1 MNSVKNDI
9 ILSKRYHFFFQT
21 TQLIQLI
28 NTHVPVLLTGN
39 SQVIELRT

>member
-9 ILSKRYHFFFQT
+9 ILPKRYHFFQT